1 MIMYELIKALHII
14 SIISW
19 MVGLLY
25 LPRLYVYHSE
35 SLPGSITYQTFLIME
50 KRLIK
55 IIMLPSMIIS
65 LLLGV
70 YLLFVN
76 IDLWEEPYFQ
86 IKILLVIGL
95 FIFHGFLIKVF
106 KKFDNES
113 NERTATFYRKINEI
127 PTLLMIIIIILV
139 VVKPNLM

>member
-1 MIMYELIKALHII
+1 MIMYEFIKALHII
-14 SIISW
+14 SIIAW

-35 SLPGSITYQTFLIME
+35 TVPGSITYQTFLIME

-55 IIMLPSMIIS
+55 IIMFPSMIIT

-76 IDLWEEPYFQ
+76 IGLWEEPYFQ
-86 IKILLVIGL
+86 IKILLVTGL
-95 FIFHGFLIKVF
+95 FVFHGFLIKAF
-106 KKFDNES
+106 KKFNNEC
-113 NERTATFYRKINEI
+113 NEKTPSFYRKINEI